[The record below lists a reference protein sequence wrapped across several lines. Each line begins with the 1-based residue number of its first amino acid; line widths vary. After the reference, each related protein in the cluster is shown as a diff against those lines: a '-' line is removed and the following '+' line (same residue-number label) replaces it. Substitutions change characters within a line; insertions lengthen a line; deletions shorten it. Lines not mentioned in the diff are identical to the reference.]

1 MALGYSQNRASS
13 FLSFHQS
20 SIRPSSSIHVVSLFF
35 PLPSTRKRNE
45 DIMNDL
51 NKDLVEIDSG
61 DEPMSNHSDNP
72 HFAVI
77 LEKRLSRRQML
88 KGSLGVAVAG
98 MFGGAGVSSLANA
111 ASPSLPPAA
120 GVKPPFALNPTLGF
134 DAIPI
139 TRADTATLPH
149 GYKAQA
155 LIPWG
160 TPLTGDYPP
169 FDSVNSNTGEEQE
182 QQVGSHHDGMHYF
195 PMPSDPN
202 GHGLLC
208 VNHEYVDQRVFHAAG
223 AKFIAGQR
231 PTDEVRKEIAAHGVS
246 VVEIK
251 RNDGVWGVVNGSKY
265 NRRVT
270 AGTPAEIRGPVRG
283 SDLVKTKYSPKG
295 TMARGT
301 INNCAHGYT
310 PWGTYLTCE
319 ENWAGYFVS
328 RVQLA
333 RAEALLDWFEDTQPD
348 LYPGRKTSF
357 VQGRYFARFYP
368 ETNRIIG
375 IFDEFFDQK
384 VTNLVYSQVGNT
396 FNDTDRVLEGE
407 FGALLTQAGIDQ
419 NLSLSRPREQSRF
432 GVPTANSRYRWET
445 AQSGEDQYI
454 RFDATPKGADATEDY
469 RNEPNTQGW
478 VLEIDP
484 FDPNSTPIKRTTMG
498 RFAHEGAWL
507 SPPQLGQP
515 VTFYMGDDAQN
526 EYIYKFVTKARYS
539 KNANGNMLDEGI
551 LYAARFNDDGSG
563 EWLALDINN
572 PEFQAAAAAAGV
584 EFADQADVLVNTRLA
599 ADVVGA
605 TKMDRPEWG
614 TVHPQTR
621 EVYMTLTNN
630 SSRTVENGTNPI
642 DAANPRGP
650 NPYGHIIRWRE
661 QGNRSWATK
670 FEWDIFVLA
679 GIESDSQVLP
689 EQGGPALTQDNI
701 FASPDGVWIDQFGTL
716 WIQTDMSGSQQASG
730 PFGANQMLAANP
742 VTGEIKRFLQGP
754 NDQETT
760 GVVSTP
766 DGKTLF
772 VNFQHPGDRSTP
784 GKFTSNWPDSGVI
797 YRNPNDDFVKTENG
811 VVFAGPVV
819 NSAGPRPR
827 SATLVVTRED
837 GGIVGL

>member
-1 MALGYSQNRASS
+1 MKDTQ
-13 FLSFHQS
+13 
-20 SIRPSSSIHVVSLFF
+20 
-35 PLPSTRKRNE
+35 LP
-45 DIMNDL
+45 I
-51 NKDLVEIDSG
+51 EIDSG
-61 DEPMSNHSDNP
+61 DEPLSNHSGNP
-72 HFAVI
+72 HFSSI
-77 LEKRLSRRQML
+77 LEKRLSRRDML
-88 KGSLGVAVAG
+88 TGSLTAAVAG
-98 MFGGAGVSSLANA
+98 MFGVSGMGNLAEAAPAG
-111 ASPSLPPAA
+111 PGFLPPQV
-120 GVKPPFALNPTLGF
+120 GKPPFALNPILGF
-134 DAIPI
+134 EAIPV
-139 TRADTATLPH
+139 TRSDTATLPH

-160 TPLTGDYPP
+160 TPITGSYPA
-169 FDSVNSNTGEEQE
+169 FDSVNSNTGEQQE

-208 VNHEYVDQRVFHAAG
+208 VNHEYVDQRVFHKNG
-223 AKFIAGQR
+223 PTFVAGQR

-251 RNDGVWGVVNGSKY
+251 KNAISGEWGVVNGKY
-265 NRRVT
+265 NRRIT
-270 AGTPAEIRGPVRG
+270 ANTPVEIRGPVRG
-283 SDLVKTKYSPKG
+283 SDLVKTKYSPDG
-295 TMARGT
+295 TKTRGT

-333 RAEALLDWFEDTQPD
+333 RAEALLDWFEDTQAA

-384 VTNLVYSQVGNT
+384 VTNLVYSQTGNT

-407 FGALLTQAGIDQ
+407 FGALLAQAGIAEDLM
-419 NLSLSRPREQSRF
+419 LSVPREQSRF
-432 GVPTANSRYRWET
+432 GVRTTSSRYGWET
-445 AQSGEDQYI
+445 AQSGADEYV
-454 RFDATPKGADATEDY
+454 RFDSTPKGADATDDY

-478 VLEIDP
+478 ILEIDP
-484 FDPNSTPIKRTTMG
+484 FKPNSTPIKRTTMG

-515 VTFYMGDDAQN
+515 ITFYMGDDAPN

-539 KNANGNMLDEGI
+539 KNANGDMLDEGI
-551 LYAARFNDDGSG
+551 LYAARFNDDGTG

-572 PEFQAAAAAAGV
+572 PEFRAAAAAAGV

-630 SSRTVENGTNPI
+630 SSRTDDNGTNPI

-661 QGNRSWATK
+661 QGNRSWATR

-701 FASPDGVWIDQFGTL
+701 FASPDGVWIDQNGIL
-716 WIQTDMSGSQQASG
+716 WIQSDMSGSQQASG

-766 DGKTLF
+766 DGKTMF
-772 VNFQHPGDRSTP
+772 VNFQHPGDRSQP
-784 GKFTSNWPDSGVI
+784 GAFTSNWPDSGAV
-797 YRNPNDDFVKTENG
+797 YRHPGDA
-811 VVFAGPVV
+811 VVTHST
-819 NSAGPRPR
+819 NGPRPR
-827 SATLVVTRED
+827 SATLVITRED
-837 GGIVGL
+837 GGVVGL

>member
-1 MALGYSQNRASS
+1 
-13 FLSFHQS
+13 
-20 SIRPSSSIHVVSLFF
+20 
-35 PLPSTRKRNE
+35 
-45 DIMNDL
+45 MNDL
-51 NKDLVEIDSG
+51 DKDLVEIDSG

-72 HFAVI
+72 HFATI

-88 KGSLGVAVAG
+88 TGSLGVAVAG
-98 MFGGAGVSSLANA
+98 MFGASGVTSLANA
-111 ASPSLPPAA
+111 ASGSLPTKA
-120 GVKPPFALNPTLGF
+120 GVKPPFALNPKLGF
-134 DAIPI
+134 DAIPV
-139 TRADTATLPH
+139 TRSDTATLPL

-160 TPLTGDYPP
+160 TPITGNYPA
-169 FDSVNSNTGEEQE
+169 FNSVNSNTGEEQE

-195 PMPSDPN
+195 PMKNDPN

-208 VNHEYVDQRVFHAAG
+208 VNHEYVDQRVFHVAG
-223 AKFIAGQR
+223 ATFVAGQR

-246 VVEIK
+246 VVEVK
-251 RNDGVWGVVNGSKY
+251 KDKGTGEWNVVNGTY

-270 AGTPAEIRGPVRG
+270 AGTPVEIRGPVRG
-283 SDLVKTKYSPKG
+283 SDMVKTKYSPNG

-333 RAEALLDWFEDTQPD
+333 RAEALLDWFEDTQAA

-368 ETNRIIG
+368 ETGRIIG

-384 VTNLVYSQVGNT
+384 VTNLVYSQVGNE
-396 FNDTDRVLEGE
+396 FTDVGRVLEGE

-432 GVPTANSRYRWET
+432 GVPTTNSRYRWET
-445 AQSGEDQYI
+445 AQSGADEYI

-484 FDPNSTPIKRTTMG
+484 FNPNSTPIKRTTMG

-515 VTFYMGDDAQN
+515 VVFYMGDDAQN
-526 EYIYKFVTKARYS
+526 EYIYKFVTKARYTRTV
-539 KNANGNMLDEGI
+539 KGEILDEGT
-551 LYAARFNDDGSG
+551 LYVARFNDDGTG
-563 EWLALDINN
+563 VWLALDYNN
-572 PEFQAAAAAAGV
+572 MAFQAAAANANV
-584 EFADQADVLVNTRLA
+584 VFKDQADVLVNTRLA

-621 EVYMTLTNN
+621 EVYMTLTNS
-630 SSRTVENGTNPI
+630 SSRSAGTI

-661 QGNRSWATK
+661 QGNRSWAEK
-670 FEWDIFVLA
+670 FEWDIFVLS
-679 GIESDSQVLP
+679 GPESDSQVLP

-701 FASPDGVWIDQFGTL
+701 HASADGLWIDQNGIL

-730 PFGANQMLAANP
+730 PFGANAMLAANP

-766 DGKTLF
+766 DGKTMF
-772 VNFQHPGDRSTP
+772 VNFQHPGDRTSITN
-784 GKFTSNWPDSGVI
+784 GVVNFTSNWPDSGAV
-797 YRNPNDDFVKTENG
+797 YRHPGDPQVVAVPNG
-811 VVFAGPVV
+811 A
-819 NSAGPRPR
+819 RPR
-827 SATLVVTRED
+827 SATIVITRED